1 MQNANIQK
9 IICADVT
16 SRLLLHRLNNRYTSS
31 EDTIL
36 CTLLNEYLD
45 IQEPSVNGRSLA
57 MVSAMAHLEPDDE
70 SGIVST
76 KKVL

>member
-16 SRLLLHRLNNRYTSS
+16 SRLLLHRLNNRYPSP
-31 EDTIL
+31 EDTML
-36 CTLLNEYLD
+36 RTLLNEYLD

-57 MVSAMAHLEPDDE
+57 IVSAMAHLGPDDE